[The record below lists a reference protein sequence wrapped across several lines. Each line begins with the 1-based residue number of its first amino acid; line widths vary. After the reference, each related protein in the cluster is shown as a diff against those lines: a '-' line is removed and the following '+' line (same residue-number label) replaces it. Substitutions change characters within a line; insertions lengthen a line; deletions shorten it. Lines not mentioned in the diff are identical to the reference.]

1 MKKSSHIFEFAPH
14 EFWIIVETGIQAGQT
29 HAPAIRTGAS
39 AAADPYAEQPR
50 MKAAVAIRQ
59 YFGDNRQRFEDAM
72 IRFTALMDL
81 YGKGVLKPWIRSSE
95 NCDDAS
101 DIHPAVVHVAGHLQ
115 PSKTGKFPSRKF
127 LAAVQRTASE
137 SYGDLSNWP
146 ESAHQTYSASGI

>member
-1 MKKSSHIFEFAPH
+1 
-14 EFWIIVETGIQAGQT
+14 
-29 HAPAIRTGAS
+29 
-39 AAADPYAEQPR
+39 
-50 MKAAVAIRQ
+50 MKAAMAIRQ

-81 YGKGVLKPWIRSSE
+81 YGKGVLKPWIRNSE
-95 NCDDAS
+95 NRDDAS

-137 SYGDLSNWP
+137 SYGDITAWP
-146 ESAHQTYSASGI
+146 GRDHQTYPASGI